1 MANLK
6 TRFIITEQFAGTITP
21 TEIFTNLILSEMREK
36 VWNLEQQSVIIESS
50 TIPDYVVPKERSSN
64 GT

>member
-6 TRFIITEQFAGTITP
+6 IRFIVTEQFVGTVDP

-36 VWNLEQQSVIIESS
+36 VWNLEQQSGIIESS
-50 TIPDYVVPKERSSN
+50 TIPGYVVPKERSSN